1 MKLEESGEKHKGNR
15 QRTVIAGR
23 VKIPRKDSRRTIPSP
38 VNTRSEKKI
47 LLIQYSSLSR
57 VFIASSLA
65 FNLRKVSQKM
75 TPAEKDAQ
83 HRPTNIQRMAG
94 S

>member
-38 VNTRSEKKI
+38 VNTRSENKNPPHSI
-47 LLIQYSSLSR
+47 LVLIKGVHCLLLGIQ
-57 VFIASSLA
+57 F
-65 FNLRKVSQKM
+65 
-75 TPAEKDAQ
+75 AESEPEDD
-83 HRPTNIQRMAG
+83 T